1 MSHSDGST
9 RSAMCTQCA
18 HDFEF
23 PARPG
28 RAPSLCPNCRGGQK
42 SSKKRSTRRRPEIVE
57 ETLDAP
63 ADALAAYEAAL
74 GREIEQLQAAIDAR
88 VALQE
93 AIAAYRETATL
104 TLDVDA

>member
-1 MSHSDGST
+1 MHPVRARFRISCPPGS
-9 RSAMCTQCA
+9 
-18 HDFEF
+18 
-23 PARPG
+23 
-28 RAPSLCPNCRGGQK
+28 RAEPL
-42 SSKKRSTRRRPEIVE
+42 SKLPRRPEIVE